1 MQTHQSIPLI
11 LLLVLNALALSGCV
25 APAPAPAQD
34 EAERAATVEAI
45 QTRVVEIRATQSAG
59 QTITPTVPAPAPE
72 IENSSSSAATPEQAA
87 LLAKL
92 RPQGEAPELF
102 NETWL
107 NSEPLKLADLRGQVV
122 IVEFWTYG

>member
-1 MQTHQSIPLI
+1 MQTSLATPLLN
-11 LLLVLNALALSGCV
+11 LLLVLGAVALTGCV
-25 APAPAPAQD
+25 APTSALG

-45 QTRVVEIRATQSAG
+45 QTRVVEIRATQTAA
-59 QTITPTVPAPAPE
+59 QPTTPATPAPAPTAE
-72 IENSSSSAATPEQAA
+72 SGSSAVTPEQAA

-92 RPQGEAPELF
+92 RPQGEAPELL

-107 NSEPLKLADLRGQVV
+107 NSEPLKLADLRGRVV